1 MKIRK
6 ITDTRPKILLI
17 QGSPRSVDSCSN
29 QESKSSKLVSLI
41 MDKWLPFVNF
51 EVIDLSQDGKPKIQP
66 CKGCISTSGGMHCH
80 WKCSCFSKNM
90 KDPDLMYEYDIY
102 DKFEQCDGFLVV
114 TPIHWY
120 SVTSQ
125 VKAMFD
131 RLVCSNQTLTKDQAI
146 EIFGKGNIK
155 NSGLTSKA
163 ELSEKYKSL
172 LKNHLEGK
180 IASFFAYGDN
190 GGNDYDNNPPYK
202 GDKDWDIKNS
212 IMPLVHQ
219 CRYSGMI
226 CPDDLVKAIYSDQ
239 DKSYSESNFVLS
251 NDLVEGL
258 NFLVEK
264 IINKYATLKKI

>member
-6 ITDTRPKILLI
+6 ITDNRPKILLI
-17 QGSPRSVDSCSN
+17 QGSPRAIDSCAN
-29 QESKSSKLVSLI
+29 QEPKSSKLVNQLV
-41 MDKWLPFVNF
+41 DKWLPFVNF
-51 EVIDLSQDGKPKIQP
+51 EIIDLSQDGKPKIQP
-66 CKGCISTSGGMHCH
+66 CKGCISTAGGIHCH
-80 WKCSCFSKNM
+80 WKCSCFSKKM
-90 KDPDLMYEYDIY
+90 EVPDLMYEFDVY

-163 ELSEKYKSL
+163 ELSEEYKSL

-180 IASFFAYGDN
+180 IASFFAHGDD
-190 GGNDYDNNPPYK
+190 GGNDYGGNPPYK
-202 GDKDWDIKNS
+202 GDKTWDVKNS

-226 CPDDLVKAIYSDQ
+226 CPDELVDAMYVNRKI
-239 DKSYSESNFVLS
+239 SYAESNLELNEELS
-251 NDLVEGL
+251 VRLNILVE
-258 NFLVEK
+258 N
-264 IINKYATLKKI
+264 IISAYETSKKV